1 MPDFD
6 ASPNAA
12 PRVAER
18 FLPAPAIAG
27 KRALIIDDDR
37 EMQTLLALL
46 LERQGY
52 AVHIASGLEDLA
64 HAPEQL
70 QAELILLDFHLG
82 EFTGI
87 DVLQL
92 LEEKRSQAA
101 IILVSGCNAAT
112 GEAALATGK
121 SHGLNMLGLLPKP
134 FKASMLAALL
144 ARQGQAPQPLG
155 AADLAEALREE
166 RLFLVYQPKLEL
178 ASGRL
183 VGVEALVRWQDPL
196 RGVIPPDRFI
206 ALAEDSRQIVALSW
220 QVLDLAFAQQAR
232 WQAAG
237 HTFDLA
243 INVAPQ
249 MLYEPRCLTLFDALA
264 ERHGVDL
271 TRINLEITESAT
283 IDCLS
288 YTRHR
293 LNGLRE
299 RGCSLSMDD
308 FGTGYSS
315 MSQLYRLPF
324 DQLKVDRTFVGASDR
339 CSEARAIT
347 TTIVELGQ
355 RLNLKVVAEGIETP
369 SQRVLLE
376 SLGCDYGQGYLFAR
390 PMPTHQLTGWLARH
404 HLDAF

>member
-6 ASPNAA
+6 ASPGAK
-12 PRVAER
+12 PRWNDR
-18 FLPAPAIAG
+18 LPAMAG
-27 KRALIIDDDR
+27 KNALVIDDDC
-37 EMQTLLALL
+37 EIQTLLALL
-46 LERQGY
+46 LEQQGY
-52 AVHIASGLEDLA
+52 AVRVASGLEALA
-64 HAPEQL
+64 HEPELL
-70 QAELILLDFHLG
+70 QVELIVLDFHLG

-92 LEEKRSQAA
+92 LDEKHSQAA
-101 IILVSGCNAAT
+101 IILVSGCSTAD
-112 GEAALATGK
+112 GEAALATGAR
-121 SHGLNMLGLLPKP
+121 HGLHMLGLLPKP
-134 FKASMLAALL
+134 LKASMLRELI
-144 ARQGQAPQPLG
+144 ARLDHTPRPLDAG
-155 AADLAEALREE
+155 DLAAALREE

-178 ASGRL
+178 VSGRL

-196 RGVIPPDRFI
+196 RGTITPDRFI
-206 ALAEDSRQIVALSW
+206 ALAEASQQIVPLSW
-220 QVLDLAFAQQAR
+220 QVLERAFAQQAN

-249 MLYEPRCLTLFDALA
+249 MLYEPDCLKTFDALA
-264 ERHGVDL
+264 ERHCITL
-271 TRINLEITESAT
+271 TRINLEITESAS

-288 YTRHR
+288 YVRHR

-324 DQLKVDRTFVGASDR
+324 DQLKVDRAFVGASDR
-339 CSEARAIT
+339 CAEARAIT

-355 RLNLKVVAEGIETP
+355 RLKLRTVAEGIETP
-369 SQRVLLE
+369 AQHALLE
-376 SLGCDYGQGYLFAR
+376 GLGCDYGQGYLFAR
-390 PMPTHQLTGWLARH
+390 PMPAHQLAGWLAQH
-404 HLDAF
+404 HLAAF